1 MTLTCTRCGH
11 RFDDEQPGTG
21 FIGRNETEENYCPG
35 CWVAVKQAWLDEA
48 RAELRGGPYGSSG
61 SQRLNMLRRRG
72 HWRPGIL
79 K

>member
-1 MTLTCTRCGH
+1 MQSGMAGRAILHAGPGH

-48 RAELRGGPYGSSG
+48 RAEL
-61 SQRLNMLRRRG
+61 
-72 HWRPGIL
+72 H
-79 K
+79 

>member
-48 RAELRGGPYGSSG
+48 RAEL
-61 SQRLNMLRRRG
+61 
-72 HWRPGIL
+72 H
-79 K
+79 

>member
-1 MTLTCTRCGH
+1 MAGRAILHAGPGH

-48 RAELRGGPYGSSG
+48 RAEL
-61 SQRLNMLRRRG
+61 
-72 HWRPGIL
+72 H
-79 K
+79 